1 MNDDD
6 QSDYEILRA
15 AIEATMA
22 DPDRW
27 DGDDAEP
34 AILARY
40 VEHLAA
46 ENAKLRAAQKASDAA
61 WSTVYIRGGWA
72 LLTDRMSAECREAA
86 ADGVARHHWSDDVS
100 GRPEL
105 PNLRWWRS

>member
-40 VEHLAA
+40 VDGGGIRRRPTDA
-46 ENAKLRAAQKASDAA
+46 ERQL
-61 WSTVYIRGGWA
+61 G
-72 LLTDRMSAECREAA
+72 CREQ
-86 ADGVARHHWSDDVS
+86 G
-100 GRPEL
+100 L
-105 PNLRWWRS
+105 TLRMVR